1 MPKAGTKVLAARVR
15 TETYEKLNRIARDYK
30 TTVPRILDALCGV
43 IPDHSGALM
52 AFFEDEDEYN

>member
-15 TETYEKLNRIARDYK
+15 IETYEKLNAVAKDYK
-30 TTVPRILDALCGV
+30 TTVPRILDSLCGV

-52 AFFEDEDEYN
+52 AFFEDEEDG

>member
-1 MPKAGTKVLAARVR
+1 MPKIGTKVLAARVR
-15 TETYEKLNRIARDYK
+15 TETFDKFQRIARDYN

-52 AFFEDEDEYN
+52 AFFEGEDDE